1 MAKEDEIVCI
11 SCKERIT
18 NSSGVAR
25 FMCPNCGKSEIVRC
39 KNCRRTAARYTCAL
53 CGFSGPN

>member
-1 MAKEDEIVCI
+1 MVCI